1 MLRVRVHGQT
11 VAVPRGSC
19 VTVRDVKV
27 RSVIQAM
34 GCDDGR
40 RDEEDPIADLER
52 TVEAAKEQL
61 AALKQTLRDLTIV
74 AAVQMHDAV

>member
-1 MLRVRVHGQT
+1 
-11 VAVPRGSC
+11 
-19 VTVRDVKV
+19 
-27 RSVIQAM
+27 M

-74 AAVQMHDAV
+74 AAAQMHDAV